1 MTRIVTTLL
10 LSISLIIA
18 AALIGKGISTIKQPL
33 RVVTVKGLAEQ
44 DVQANLAFWPISFTR
59 TGDDL
64 KQIQTNIANDK
75 TTLLAFLQQNGLT
88 ASDIDSQ
95 SSNVVDRQ
103 AQLYES
109 NNNNAARYIVTATI
123 MVRTS
128 KINQVA
134 KAYQQSSQLLTE
146 GINQAGQPSY
156 LFTELNQRKPQMI
169 AAATD
174 NARQAAEQFANDSH
188 SQLGNILQADQGYF
202 AILPRDKVDFLAQEQ
217 QINKTL
223 RVVVTLKYQL
233 NND

>member
-18 AALIGKGISTIKQPL
+18 AALIGKGISSIKQPL

-44 DVQANLAFWPISFTR
+44 DVQANLAFWPISFTQ
-59 TGDDL
+59 TGNDL
-64 KQIQTNIANDK
+64 KQIQASIASDK
-75 TTLLAFLQQNGLT
+75 TILLAFLQQNGLN

-95 SSNVVDRQ
+95 SSNVVDKQ
-103 AQLYES
+103 AQLYE
-109 NNNNAARYIVTATI
+109 NNNNSAARYIVTATI

-128 KINQVA
+128 KINEVA
-134 KAYQQSSQLLTE
+134 NAYQQSSQLLTE
-146 GINQAGQPSY
+146 GINQSGQPSY
-156 LFTELNQRKPQMI
+156 LFTELNQRKPAMI

-202 AILPRDKVDFLAQEQ
+202 EILPRDKVDFLQQEQ

-233 NND
+233 NSD